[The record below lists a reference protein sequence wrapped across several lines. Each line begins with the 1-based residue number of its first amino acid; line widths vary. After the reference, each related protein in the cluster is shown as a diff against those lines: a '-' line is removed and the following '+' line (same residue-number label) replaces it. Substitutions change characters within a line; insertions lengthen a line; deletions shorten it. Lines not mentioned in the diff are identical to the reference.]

1 MCQSVQVRG
10 FKVIELQGF
19 QPQTMIKRSHNI
31 DFFKTDVEFSLR
43 FLVTSIF
50 DKADVIKVG

>member
-1 MCQSVQVRG
+1 
-10 FKVIELQGF
+10 
-19 QPQTMIKRSHNI
+19 MIKRSHNI
-31 DFFKTDVEFSLR
+31 AFFKTDVEFSLR